1 MKLSNKIII
10 IGCTGSGKSTFATKL
25 QKIVNLPLVHLDTVW
40 WKPDRTH
47 ISREEFDKRLE
58 EILSGDKWIVDGF
71 YSRTLE
77 RRIEACDTVIFLDYD
92 EQTCMKGIAERVR
105 QKREDIPWIE
115 TTLDP
120 ELVELIKKFF
130 AKGRAECHGLIEK
143 HNEKTAYVFRTRAQ
157 ADEWLEEVR
166 MTKEQKQ

>member
-25 QKIVNLPLVHLDTVW
+25 QKIVNLPLVHLDNVW

-77 RRIEACDTVIFLDYD
+77 RRIEA
-92 EQTCMKGIAERVR
+92 
-105 QKREDIPWIE
+105 
-115 TTLDP
+115 
-120 ELVELIKKFF
+120 
-130 AKGRAECHGLIEK
+130 
-143 HNEKTAYVFRTRAQ
+143 
-157 ADEWLEEVR
+157 
-166 MTKEQKQ
+166 

>member
-25 QKIVNLPLVHLDTVW
+25 QKILNLPLVHLDNVW

-47 ISREEFDKRLE
+47 ISREEFDKKLE
-58 EILSGDKWIVDGF
+58 EILSGDRWIVDRF

-92 EQTCMKGIAERVR
+92 EQTCMQGIAERVG
-105 QKREDIPWIE
+105 QKREDIPWVE
-115 TTLDP
+115 NSLDP
-120 ELVELIKKFF
+120 ELVELIKNFF
-130 AKGRAECHGLIEK
+130 AKGREECHGLLEK
-143 HNEKTAYVFRTRAQ
+143 HNEKTAYVFKTRAQ
-157 ADEWLEEVR
+157 ADEWLESIENKNWR
-166 MTKEQKQ
+166 